1 MLVNINRAM
10 LRKQIGEW
18 QVRLTNRWRRPGY
31 QEWLGKLE
39 SSFFNFVGKGDEP
52 ESPGAS
58 AHPFGGITSLLCV
71 ASLHLRRC
79 EEDEDNIVT

>member
-58 AHPFGGITSLLCV
+58 AHPMQS
-71 ASLHLRRC
+71 HLQARIF
-79 EEDEDNIVT
+79 DFFWMVNSAI